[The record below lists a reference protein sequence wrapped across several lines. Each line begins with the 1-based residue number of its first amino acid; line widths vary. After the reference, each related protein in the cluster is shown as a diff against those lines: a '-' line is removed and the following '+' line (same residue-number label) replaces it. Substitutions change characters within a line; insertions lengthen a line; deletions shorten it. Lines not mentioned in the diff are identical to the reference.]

1 MLQNLQEQWEYQP
14 QLEAQPM
21 ELNLR
26 ARDRQS
32 QVQPVGAQEQLWE
45 EQQECFG
52 QLQLIIPQSLQLW
65 IEDLA
70 SQWKIKRSQ
79 NSRLQTA
86 GLLSQLWTA
95 ISIAPLLITVSQLL
109 VLLVLCLEPWLI
121 YHPLEALSPG
131 HVLLLFTKKA
141 HNLRARTCTK
151 TRDGGV
157 QQNPV
162 SILFPVAETEEE
174 RASGM
179 ELRMIGCIKCSEYSV
194 SQLQRQTERA
204 LELLLRMMGCIKC
217 SKRFLL
223 PVAQTDRQTD
233 RQSFGNGAE
242 DDGMHQMQW
251 VYIFSQLQR
260 HKHTHTHTHR
270 VLEMVLMRMLRCRK
284 TLKIEKWRQEELHGF
299 LEAQKRN
306 I

>member
-1 MLQNLQEQWEYQP
+1 
-14 QLEAQPM
+14 
-21 ELNLR
+21 
-26 ARDRQS
+26 
-32 QVQPVGAQEQLWE
+32 
-45 EQQECFG
+45 
-52 QLQLIIPQSLQLW
+52 
-65 IEDLA
+65 
-70 SQWKIKRSQ
+70 
-79 NSRLQTA
+79 
-86 GLLSQLWTA
+86 
-95 ISIAPLLITVSQLL
+95 
-109 VLLVLCLEPWLI
+109 
-121 YHPLEALSPG
+121 
-131 HVLLLFTKKA
+131 VLLLFTKKA

-179 ELRMIGCIKCSEYSV
+179 ELRMMGCIKCSEYSV

-233 RQSFGNGAE
+233 RALEMVLRMMGCIKCSE
-242 DDGMHQMQW
+242 
-251 VYIFSQLQR
+251 YIFFPSCR
-260 HKHTHTHTHR
+260 DTNTHTHTHTHTHR